1 MCRVLLPQA
10 PRLRAALDTAW
21 RGIFVDLEPEAKKGD
36 DEEEAVEE
44 EAKSCYPE
52 ASAASVAIVDASC
65 GGGALHLRGR
75 AGAAAAVDFVVARKW
90 RAAPRSGAP
99 FAKRGAEGTSGL
111 QRSRGVGR
119 SAATQAQC
127 DSLRRLVKLLRTQP
141 VLLDG
146 RRGSSAAST

>member
-1 MCRVLLPQA
+1 M
-10 PRLRAALDTAW
+10 
-21 RGIFVDLEPEAKKGD
+21 
-36 DEEEAVEE
+36 EE

-75 AGAAAAVDFVVARKW
+75 AGAAAAVDFVVDRRGW

-99 FAKRGAEGTSGL
+99 FAMRGAEGTSGL

-119 SAATQAQC
+119 SSGRAQC